1 MWGCSFQIWQYFF
14 ENSSPKIPKEGIFG
28 PKVRYICF
36 FLRILQYYKIE
47 GTDFKYD
54 NRLLNFSLKKLKAFL
69 VSNLGVFIFWQNFAI
84 SQIRG
89 CWLQIWQYYFRI
101 AAQNYPN
108 QAFLIP
114 NLRIFIISGNLA
126 IRQIRRDLFQT
137 WQFFFKF
144 QPKNT
149 EIRHCWSL
157 IQTFSFFH
165 EILHLDKLEGAD
177 FKYDFYFIFLFSIY
191 FTLTIK

>member
-137 WQFFFKF
+137 WQFFFQIPAQKYRNKALLVPYSDIFIFSRNFAFRQTRGCWF
-144 QPKNT
+144 Q
-149 EIRHCWSL
+149 IWFL
-157 IQTFSFFH
+157 
-165 EILHLDKLEGAD
+165 
-177 FKYDFYFIFLFSIY
+177 FYFFY
-191 FTLTIK
+191 FQFILRWR